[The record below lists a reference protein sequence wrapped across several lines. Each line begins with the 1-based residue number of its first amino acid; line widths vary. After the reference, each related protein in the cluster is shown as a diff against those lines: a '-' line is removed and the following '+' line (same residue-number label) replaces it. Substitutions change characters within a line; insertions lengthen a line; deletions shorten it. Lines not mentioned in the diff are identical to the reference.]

1 MQEQQQQ
8 QQAAITAD
16 QPLSDSVDAQGTS
29 GSPIFELFYYLPRI
43 LNNEKRFKKILK
55 IVIKKS
61 KTNKFIR

>member
-16 QPLSDSVDAQGTS
+16 QPLSESVDAQGTS
-29 GSPIFELFYYLPRI
+29 GSPSVVLFSYLLRI

-61 KTNKFIR
+61 KKNKFIR